1 MRRRN
6 MTVLILAATALL
18 ALTACVN
25 VQAATP
31 EPETRAISTSG
42 TGRVSVTPDL
52 LVARLGVDVR
62 DRNLGVA
69 IEHASN
75 RIAAVTQSLT
85 GAGVAEEDISTSR
98 FTVNQIAVNPR
109 EPSQDDLIFQVRNIV
124 SVKIR
129 DVSRAGVIVSDAVE
143 AGANRV
149 ESVTFTIEDDVA
161 ARSEARTKA
170 VEKARANAQEL
181 ANAAGATLGDV
192 ITISE
197 GGGGAVSFAAPR
209 AVFSQAVG
217 GDVGIQPGQLDI
229 TVSVTVRYAIE

>member
-1 MRRRN
+1 MRRSTT
-6 MTVLILAATALL
+6 TVLVLAATALL
-18 ALTACVN
+18 TLTACIN
-25 VQAATP
+25 VPTEVR

-69 IEHASN
+69 IEQASN
-75 RIAAVTQSLT
+75 RIAAVTQSLMD
-85 GAGVAEEDISTSR
+85 AGVAEEDISTSR

-109 EPSQDDLIFQVRNIV
+109 ELSQDDLIFQVRNIV
-124 SVKIR
+124 AVKIR
-129 DVSRAGVIVSDAVE
+129 DVSRAGAIVSDAVD

-149 ESVTFTIEDDVA
+149 ESVTFTIEDDEA

-192 ITISE
+192 LTISE
-197 GGGGAVSFAAPR
+197 GGGGVIPFAAPR
-209 AVFSQAVG
+209 AAFSQAVG
-217 GDVGIQPGQLDI
+217 GDVGIQPGQLDV
-229 TVSVTVRYAIE
+229 TVSVTVRYEIE